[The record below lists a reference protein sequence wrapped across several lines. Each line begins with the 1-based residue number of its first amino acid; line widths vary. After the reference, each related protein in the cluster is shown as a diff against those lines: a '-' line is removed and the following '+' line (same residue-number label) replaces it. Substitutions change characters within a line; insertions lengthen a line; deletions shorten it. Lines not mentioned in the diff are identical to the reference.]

1 MFRKKSVKGDV
12 HTESQCSVRFLDD
25 SEPLSLSFKKE
36 TPGQELFDQVCNK
49 LNLVEKDYFG
59 LRYVEDK
66 QRHWLDPLK
75 SVYKQLKG
83 VNPCVLCFRVKFYPS
98 DPMKLH
104 EEITRYYLF
113 LQLRRDLHHGRL
125 LCSQADALVLA
136 AYIIQSEV
144 GDYHPEDHPMGY
156 VSEFK
161 MLPKQNAKME
171 AEIMAI
177 HKTLTGQVPAE
188 AEANFLKKAATLDTY
203 GVDPHQVKDQ
213 KGVSLYLGVTHQG
226 IMTFHGSRRTQLYKW
241 SQIKKM
247 PTYEGK
253 TLILHVNVAED
264 DDQANS
270 KKKQKPIGY
279 KCDTLAACKYL
290 WKCAVEQQ
298 LFFTLQ
304 DSAHPPKLR
313 SGHSLFSRGSKFRFS
328 GRCQN
333 EAFAASEDIKRN
345 EPNFNRSSSLP
356 NYGRKPDSKTSPN
369 KHKPLV
375 LDLPI
380 KEDKRKYRVNKGV
393 YRETS
398 VDVPNRESAKKPEV
412 VQPVVTIATV
422 TAPVATPED
431 SIVSEIVEPEKTTS
445 TEMDQPLKQNGSIPS
460 VVLNSGEEVLPP
472 YEPNFTV
479 IEEQSPVKAASVQ
492 EAAVDSDE
500 DEDDEEEK
508 EEDTKKPS
516 LEDQIRN
523 LEEEI
528 ERKSSFSGSYQPEAD
543 VQETPVVME
552 TVVPKVSNNI
562 QSSPDIENHVG
573 NSTKSPTEEP
583 ASSGA
588 GCCRVFLLTF
598 FFIFITLTVTAIVLL
613 NSNLDHPLL
622 TELRHHVQFI
632 NPARDYIRDRMNKL
646 MS

>member
-12 HTESQCSVRFLDD
+12 HTEFQCSVRFLDD

-66 QRHWLDPLK
+66 QRYWLDPLK

-125 LCSQADALVLA
+125 LCSPADALVLA

-144 GDYHPEDHPMGY
+144 GDYHPEDHPHGY

-171 AEIMAI
+171 AEIMEI

-241 SQIKKM
+241 NQIKKT

-253 TLILHVNVAED
+253 TFILHVNVAED
-264 DDQANS
+264 DNQAN

-290 WKCAVEQQ
+290 WKCAVEQH

-328 GRCQN
+328 GRCQH
-333 EAFAASEDIKRN
+333 EAIAASEDIKRN

-369 KHKPLV
+369 KHKSLV
-375 LDLPI
+375 LDIPI
-380 KEDKRKYRVNKGV
+380 KE
-393 YRETS
+393 ES
-398 VDVPNRESAKKPEV
+398 AVDVPVREPAKKIEV
-412 VQPVVTIATV
+412 VQPATTIAQV

-431 SIVSEIVEPEKTTS
+431 SIVSEIVEPEKTTT
-445 TEMDQPLKQNGSIPS
+445 TETEPPKQNGSIPT
-460 VVLNSGEEVLPP
+460 VVLNSGNDEIPP

-479 IEEQSPVKAASVQ
+479 IEEPSPVKEGSVR
-492 EAAVDSDE
+492 APSDS
-500 DEDDEEEK
+500 EDDDVEENEA
-508 EEDTKKPS
+508 KKTS
-516 LEDQIRN
+516 LEDQIKD

-528 ERKSSFSGSYQPEAD
+528 ERKSSFSGSYQPVEN
-543 VQETPVVME
+543 VQEETVVKE
-552 TVVPKVSNNI
+552 TVVPKASNNV
-562 QSSPDIENHVG
+562 QSTPNSENHVG
-573 NSTKSPTEEP
+573 NSTKSMTEE
-583 ASSGA
+583 AQSGGG

-598 FFIFITLTVTAIVLL
+598 FFIFLTLTVTAIALL
-613 NSNLDHPLL
+613 NSSLDHPLL
-622 TELRHHVQFI
+622 TQLRQHVQFL
-632 NPARDYIRDRMNKL
+632 NPARDYIMHRLNSFL
-646 MS
+646 S

>member
-12 HTESQCSVRFLDD
+12 HTEYQCSIRFLDD
-25 SEPLSLSFKKE
+25 SEPLSLSFKKD
-36 TPGQELFDQVCNK
+36 THGQELFDQVCNK

-98 DPMKLH
+98 DPSKLH

-144 GDYHPEDHPMGY
+144 GDYDPEDHPPGY

-171 AEIMAI
+171 EEIMEI
-177 HKTLTGQVPAE
+177 HKTLAGQVPAE

-253 TLILHVNVAED
+253 TFILHVSVAED
-264 DDQANS
+264 EDQANN

-304 DSAHPPKLR
+304 NSAHPPKLR

-333 EAFAASEDIKRN
+333 EAFAASEEIKRN
-345 EPNFNRSSSLP
+345 EPNFNRTSSLP
-356 NYGRKPDSKTSPN
+356 NYGRKPESKNSPN
-369 KHKPLV
+369 KHKSMTLEI
-375 LDLPI
+375 PI
-380 KEDKRKYRVNKGV
+380 KEDKRKYRVNKGLR
-393 YRETS
+393 RES
-398 VDVPNRESAKKPEV
+398 AVDVPSKEPSIMADI
-412 VQPVVTIATV
+412 VQQAPV

-431 SIVSEIVEPEKTTS
+431 SIVSEVVEPEKITA
-445 TEMDQPLKQNGSIPS
+445 TETEPLKQNGSLPAI
-460 VVLNSGEEVLPP
+460 VLNSESEEMPP
-472 YEPNFTV
+472 YEPNHTV
-479 IEEQSPVKAASVQ
+479 IEEQSPVKEGKGHQ
-492 EAAVDSDE
+492 EISDSDE
-500 DEDDEEEK
+500 EEEV
-508 EEDTKKPS
+508 KKPS
-516 LEDQIRN
+516 LEEQLKD

-543 VQETPVVME
+543 VQEEVILT
-552 TVVPKVSNNI
+552 TVPKSSNNV
-562 QSSPDIENHVG
+562 QSSPHKQNHLG
-573 NSTKSPTEEP
+573 TSTKSTAVEPT
-583 ASSGA
+583 STGS
-588 GCCRVFLLTF
+588 GCCRMFLFTF
-598 FFIFITLTVTAIVLL
+598 FFVFLTLTVTAIALL
-613 NSNLDHPLL
+613 SSNLDHPLL
-622 TELRHHVQFI
+622 TQLRQHLQFV
-632 NPARDYIRDRMNKL
+632 NPVRDYVMDRIN
-646 MS
+646 SFFS

>member
-12 HTESQCSVRFLDD
+12 HTEYQCSIRFLDD
-25 SEPLSLSFKKE
+25 SEPLSLSFKKD
-36 TPGQELFDQVCNK
+36 THGQELFDQVCNK

-98 DPMKLH
+98 DPSKLH

-125 LCSQADALVLA
+125 LCSQADALILA

-144 GDYHPEDHPMGY
+144 GDYHPEDHPPGY

-171 AEIMAI
+171 EEIMEI
-177 HKTLTGQVPAE
+177 HKTLAGQVPAE

-253 TLILHVNVAED
+253 TFILHVSVAED
-264 DDQANS
+264 EDQTNN
-270 KKKQKPIGY
+270 KKHNLSFICTGPIEKQKPIGY

-304 DSAHPPKLR
+304 NSAHPPKLR

-333 EAFAASEDIKRN
+333 EAFAASEEIKRN
-345 EPNFNRSSSLP
+345 EPNFNRTSSLP
-356 NYGRKPDSKTSPN
+356 NYGRKPDSKYSPN
-369 KHKPLV
+369 KHKSMTLEI
-375 LDLPI
+375 PI
-380 KEDKRKYRVNKGV
+380 KEGKWRD
-393 YRETS
+393 S
-398 VDVPNRESAKKPEV
+398 AVDVPSKEPSIKADI
-412 VQPVVTIATV
+412 VQAPVTAPVA
-422 TAPVATPED
+422 APVATPED
-431 SIVSEIVEPEKTTS
+431 SVVSEVVEPEKITA
-445 TEMDQPLKQNGSIPS
+445 TETEPLKQNGSLPAT
-460 VVLNSGEEVLPP
+460 VLNPQSDEMPP
-472 YEPNFTV
+472 YEPNHTV
-479 IEEQSPVKAASVQ
+479 IEEQSPVKEGQGRQ
-492 EAAVDSDE
+492 EISDSDE
-500 DEDDEEEK
+500 DEEEVV
-508 EEDTKKPS
+508 KPS
-516 LEDQIRN
+516 LEDQIKD

-528 ERKSSFSGSYQPEAD
+528 ERKSSFSGSYQPEAE
-543 VQETPVVME
+543 VQEEAVLT
-552 TVVPKVSNNI
+552 TVPKSSNNI
-562 QSSPDIENHVG
+562 LSAPLTQNHVG
-573 NSTKSPTEEP
+573 NSTKSTAVETT
-583 ASSGA
+583 STGG
-588 GCCRVFLLTF
+588 GCCRMFLFTF
-598 FFIFITLTVTAIVLL
+598 FFVFLTLTVTAITLL
-613 NSNLDHPLL
+613 SSNLDHPLL
-622 TELRHHVQFI
+622 TQLRQHLQFV
-632 NPARDYIRDRMNKL
+632 NPVRDYVMDRINSFL
-646 MS
+646 S

>member
-12 HTESQCSVRFLDD
+12 HTELQCSVRFLDD
-25 SEPLSLSFKKE
+25 SEPQSLSFKKE

-66 QRHWLDPLK
+66 QRYWLDPLK

-144 GDYHPEDHPMGY
+144 GDYHPEDHPQGY

-171 AEIMAI
+171 AEIMEI
-177 HKTLTGQVPAE
+177 HKSLTGQVPAE

-241 SQIKKM
+241 GQVKKM

-253 TLILHVNVAED
+253 TLILHVNMAED
-264 DDQANS
+264 DGQANNR
-270 KKKQKPIGY
+270 KKQKPIGY

-298 LFFTLQ
+298 LFFTLKE
-304 DSAHPPKLR
+304 SAHPPKLR

-328 GRCQN
+328 GRCQH
-333 EAFAASEDIKRN
+333 EAVAASEDIKRN

-369 KHKPLV
+369 KHKSLV
-375 LDLPI
+375 LDIPI

-393 YRETS
+393 YKES
-398 VDVPNRESAKKPEV
+398 AVDVPKREPAKKIEV
-412 VQPVVTIATV
+412 VQPATTIAQV

-431 SIVSEIVEPEKTTS
+431 SVVSEIVEPEKTTS
-445 TEMDQPLKQNGSIPS
+445 TETEPPKQNGSIPT
-460 VVLNSGEEVLPP
+460 VVLNSGNDEIPP

-479 IEEQSPVKAASVQ
+479 IEDPSPVKEDSVQ
-492 EAAVDSDE
+492 RAQPDSDDDE
-500 DEDDEEEK
+500 DEVEENEA
-508 EEDTKKPS
+508 KKTS
-516 LEDQIRN
+516 LEDQIKD

-528 ERKSSFSGSYQPEAD
+528 ERKSSFSGSYQPEEN
-543 VQETPVVME
+543 VQEEIVIKE
-552 TVVPKVSNNI
+552 TVVPKASNNV
-562 QSSPDIENHVG
+562 QSTPNSENHVG
-573 NSTKSPTEEP
+573 NSTKSVTEEP
-583 ASSGA
+583 QSGGG

-598 FFIFITLTVTAIVLL
+598 FFIFLTLTVTAIALL
-613 NSNLDHPLL
+613 NSSLDHPLL
-622 TELRHHVQFI
+622 TQLRQHVQFL
-632 NPARDYIRDRMNKL
+632 NPARDYVMHRMNSF

>member
-12 HTESQCSVRFLDD
+12 HTEFQCSIRFLDD
-25 SEPLSLSFKKE
+25 SEPLSLSFKKD

-59 LRYVEDK
+59 LRYVEEK

-125 LCSQADALVLA
+125 LCSQTDALVLA

-144 GDYHPEDHPMGY
+144 GDYDPEDHPPGY
-156 VSEFK
+156 VTEFK

-171 AEIMAI
+171 DEIMEI
-177 HKTLTGQVPAE
+177 HKTLAGQVPSE

-241 SQIKKM
+241 TQIKKT
-247 PTYEGK
+247 PTYDGK
-253 TLILHVNVAED
+253 TLILHVSVAED
-264 DDQANS
+264 EDQANN

-290 WKCAVEQQ
+290 WKCSVEQQ

-304 DSAHPPKLR
+304 HSANPPKLR
-313 SGHSLFSRGSKFRFS
+313 SGNSLFSRGSKFRFS

-345 EPNFNRSSSLP
+345 EPNFNRTSSLP
-356 NYGRKPDSKTSPN
+356 NYGRKPDGKASPN
-369 KHKPLV
+369 KHKSLT

-393 YRETS
+393 YKES
-398 VDVPNRESAKKPEV
+398 AVDVPRKEQGVKADI
-412 VQPVVTIATV
+412 VQQTSVS
-422 TAPVATPED
+422 APVATPED
-431 SIVSEIVEPEKTTS
+431 STVSEMVEPEKITTVE
-445 TEMDQPLKQNGSIPS
+445 TEPPKLNGSLPTI
-460 VVLNSGEEVLPP
+460 VLNPGNDEMPP
-472 YEPNFTV
+472 YEPNNTV
-479 IEEQSPVKAASVQ
+479 IEEQSPEGQGQ
-492 EAAVDSDE
+492 ENVPDS
-500 DEDDEEEK
+500 DDEEE
-508 EEDTKKPS
+508 EVKKPS
-516 LEDQIRN
+516 LEDQIKD

-528 ERKSSFSGSYQPEAD
+528 ERKSSFSGSYQPEEED
-543 VQETPVVME
+543 QDTPIVME
-552 TVVPKVSNNI
+552 TTVPKASNNV
-562 QSSPDIENHVG
+562 QSSPLTGSHVV
-573 NSTKSPTEEP
+573 NSTKSTPEVAP
-583 ASSGA
+583 SSGG
-588 GCCRVFLLTF
+588 GCCRMFLFTF
-598 FFIFITLTVTAIVLL
+598 FFVFLTLTVTAIALL
-613 NSNLDHPLL
+613 SSNLEHPLL
-622 TELRHHVQFI
+622 TQLRLHLQFVD
-632 NPARDYIRDRMNKL
+632 PVREYIMDRIHSI